1 MIKYRTSV
9 ADAVSDYIDS
19 ISKTDIPNNT
29 LSAYK
34 RDLSKFVDFS
44 FSYGIDDIS
53 VVSSQAIVSFKEY
66 LADSGLSVSSSS
78 RTLSA
83 LRSFFASLVENGVIE
98 TNPAKAVHNDKVKT
112 HDTNILS
119 PKEIDLLLN
128 QPDNREPKGMRDRA
142 MLELLYATG
151 IKVSELIDLNV
162 DDVNFQIS
170 FINVGSGGKQ
180 RYIPLYKLA
189 LKSLQSYVANDR
201 KLLVSSPDQK
211 ALFVNCNGER
221 MTRQGVWK
229 ILKFYASR
237 AGIKSDITPHT
248 IRHSFA
254 AHLLQNGADIHDIQ
268 EILGHSDIASTQ
280 RYAQFLKEKVKES
293 YIKFHPRA

>member
-1 MIKYRTSV
+1 MTKIRTGVSDSV
-9 ADAVSDYIDS
+9 YDYIDRLS
-19 ISKTDIPNNT
+19 ASNIPNNT
-29 LSAYK
+29 VAAYK
-34 RDLSKFVDFS
+34 RDLSKFVDFAIS
-44 FSYGIDDIS
+44 SGITDYSEISSDFVSAFKQHLIDI
-53 VVSSQAIVSFKEY
+53 
-66 LADSGLSVSSSS
+66 GLSVSSSS

-83 LRSFFASLVENGVIE
+83 LRSFFSALVEDGIME
-98 TNPAKAVHNDKVKT
+98 SNPAKAIHNDKPKT
-112 HDTNILS
+112 RDTNILTQ
-119 PKEIDLLLN
+119 KEIDLLLS
-128 QPDNREPKGMRDRA
+128 QPDKTEPKGMRDRA

-151 IKVSELIDLNV
+151 LKVSELIDLNI

-170 FINVGSGGKQ
+170 FINVGSGSKE

-189 LKSLQSYVANDR
+189 LKSLSNYVTNGR
-201 KLLVSSPDQK
+201 KMLISSPDEK
-211 ALFVNCNGER
+211 ALFVNCSGER

-229 ILKFYASR
+229 ILKHYADM
-237 AGIKSDITPHT
+237 AGIKTDITPHT

-280 RYAQFLKEKVKES
+280 RYAQFLKEKVKSS

>member
-1 MIKYRTSV
+1 MTKLRTSV
-9 ADAVSDYIDS
+9 VDSVNDYIDF
-19 ISKTDIPNNT
+19 ISKSDIPNNT
-29 LSAYK
+29 LAAYK
-34 RDLSKFVDFS
+34 RDLTKFVDYAS
-44 FSYGIDDIS
+44 FAGIRDVTEVNADHIS
-53 VVSSQAIVSFKEY
+53 AFKAH
-66 LADSGLSVSSSS
+66 LNDLGLSVSTSS

-83 LRSFFASLVENGVIE
+83 LRTYFVFLVDNGVMSF
-98 TNPAKAVHNDKVKT
+98 NPAKAVHNDKAVT
-112 HDTNILS
+112 RETNILS
-119 PKEIDLLLN
+119 SKEIDLLLA
-128 QPDNREPKGMRDRA
+128 QPDKNEPKGMRDKA

-151 IKVSELIDLNV
+151 IKVSELIDLNI

-170 FINVGSGGKQ
+170 FINVGTTGKE

-189 LKSLQSYVANDR
+189 LKSLQTYVNTYR
-201 KLLVSSPDQK
+201 KLLISSPDEK

-229 ILKFYASR
+229 ILKYYASK

-280 RYAQFLKEKVKES
+280 RYAQFLKEKVKDS

>member
-1 MIKYRTSV
+1 MTKIRTGVSDSV
-9 ADAVSDYIDS
+9 YDYIDRLS
-19 ISKTDIPNNT
+19 ASNIPNNT
-29 LSAYK
+29 VAAYK
-34 RDLSKFVDFS
+34 RDLSKFVDFAIS
-44 FSYGIDDIS
+44 SGITDYSEISSDFVSAFKQHLIDI
-53 VVSSQAIVSFKEY
+53 
-66 LADSGLSVSSSS
+66 GLSVSSSS

-83 LRSFFASLVENGVIE
+83 LRSFFTALVEDGIME
-98 TNPAKAVHNDKVKT
+98 SNPAKAIHNDKPKT
-112 HDTNILS
+112 RDTNILTQ
-119 PKEIDLLLN
+119 KEIDLLLS
-128 QPDNREPKGMRDRA
+128 QPDKTEPKGMRDRA

-151 IKVSELIDLNV
+151 LKVSELIDLNI

-170 FINVGSGGKQ
+170 FINVGSGSKE

-189 LKSLQSYVANDR
+189 LKSLSNYVTNGR
-201 KLLVSSPDQK
+201 KMLISSPDEK
-211 ALFVNCNGER
+211 ALFVNCSGER

-229 ILKFYASR
+229 ILKHYADM
-237 AGIKSDITPHT
+237 AGIKTDITPHT

-280 RYAQFLKEKVKES
+280 RYAQFLKEKVKSS

>member
-1 MIKYRTSV
+1 MINFRTKV
-9 ADAVSDYIDS
+9 ADSVLDYIDY
-19 ISKTDIPNNT
+19 ISKSDIPNNT
-29 LSAYK
+29 LSAYR
-34 RDLSKFVDFS
+34 RDLSKFVDFAVS
-44 FSYGIDDIS
+44 DGIDDITE
-53 VVSSQAIVSFKEY
+53 VDPQFIASFKEH
-66 LADSGLSVSSSS
+66 LSDSGLSVSSSS

-83 LRSFFASLVENGVIE
+83 LRSFFAVLVENNVLDS
-98 TNPAKAVHNDKVKT
+98 NPAKAVHNDKSKSRET
-112 HDTNILS
+112 SILS
-119 PKEIDLLLN
+119 QKEIDLLLN
-128 QPDNREPKGMRDRA
+128 QPDKHEPKGVRDRA

-151 IKVSELIDLNV
+151 IKVSELIDLDV

-170 FINVGSGGKQ
+170 FINVGSAGKQ

-189 LKSLQSYVANDR
+189 LKSLQNYVNNER
-201 KLLVSSPDQK
+201 KMLVSSPVQK

-229 ILKFYASR
+229 ILKYYAAA

-254 AHLLQNGADIHDIQ
+254 AHLLQNGADIRDIQ